1 MCVYT
6 VCVYGVCVYG
16 VCVCTEWSPQMTI
29 SFKELPTCKEENQ
42 LWRGTNP
49 HHLRRSLK
57 DFPETNKNESQ
68 KEMDEKVNSASNETA
83 ESLTFREQLADITGK
98 STNAPVQT
106 ALCSP
111 KPEGKDA

>member
-1 MCVYT
+1 
-6 VCVYGVCVYG
+6 
-16 VCVCTEWSPQMTI
+16 
-29 SFKELPTCKEENQ
+29 
-42 LWRGTNP
+42 
-49 HHLRRSLK
+49 
-57 DFPETNKNESQ
+57 
-68 KEMDEKVNSASNETA
+68 MDEKVNSASNETA